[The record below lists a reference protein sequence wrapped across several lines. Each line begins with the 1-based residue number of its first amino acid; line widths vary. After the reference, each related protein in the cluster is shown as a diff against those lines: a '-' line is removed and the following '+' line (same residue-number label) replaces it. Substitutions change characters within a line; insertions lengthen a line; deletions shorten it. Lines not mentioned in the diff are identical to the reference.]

1 MVTSDAFDE
10 SKPSFQVAARRR
22 WLRRA
27 GAAAIATAVIGIG
40 GTGLSVAVLSA
51 KQPDSTGS
59 TVSSTSSD
67 DSGSSSSSS
76 DDSSGSSGNSSSS
89 GSGLGS
95 TSSNST
101 SQGGSNG
108 S

>member
-1 MVTSDAFDE
+1 MVSTDAFE
-10 SKPSFQVAARRR
+10 VSHSPRRR

-27 GAAAIATAVIGIG
+27 SVAAIATAVLGIG
-40 GTGLSVAVLSA
+40 GTGLSVAVASA
-51 KQPDSTGS
+51 RQPDSGS
-59 TVSSTSSD
+59 SGTTATPTSSDDTSSD

-76 DDSSGSSGNSSSS
+76 
-89 GSGLGS
+89 GLGS
-95 TSSNST
+95 ASSGST